1 MLPNFSRL
9 IFAVSAALCF
19 YASARATD
27 LLIENVTIV
36 SPERTQPSVT
46 QFVLIRD
53 GRIAQISAKPLPA
66 AKNAMKLNGAGK
78 FLTPGIMDAHVHL
91 TTPPG
96 LPMGTDDPSFAPLI
110 DAFNKQQPRSY
121 LYFGVTQVLDTAHV
135 GNGLEIFEAQPQHPD
150 LFQCGAAPVLDG
162 YPTVFIDPK
171 TRYQVAPDYIFEPA
185 NAKAHPL
192 PPGARQADH
201 TPEAIVERIAASGA
215 LCMKIFIEDGF
226 GPNADWPLI
235 SKETLQRIRVA
246 TRKHG
251 LILVA
256 HANALGMQRMALDAQ
271 VDVLAHGLWNWDE
284 AADQSGI
291 PPVIAAHLKRI
302 HSSGTGYEPT
312 LRVLAGTADLFRE
325 DTLKD
330 PTYAKVVPAALLQ
343 WYGTDAGQWYKRQMR
358 QEYGNASDA
367 RIASIQLQVGEHGM
381 RAVHYLQELGH
392 PFLLGSDTPSSPT
405 YGSQPGY
412 DTYREMRLLAQSG
425 VPLDAVF
432 RAATLNNA
440 RRFHLE
446 KDYGTV
452 AVGKVANLLL
462 LEENPLQSL
471 RAWSQIDKVILRGAV
486 IERESLA
493 ADR

>member
-1 MLPNFSRL
+1 VPKTFPTFF
-9 IFAVSAALCF
+9 FAVFAAFCSCASAA
-19 YASARATD
+19 D

-36 SPERTQPSVT
+36 SPERAQPSAK

-53 GRIAQISAKPLPA
+53 GRIAQISAKPLAASTGPA
-66 AKNAMKLNGAGK
+66 KINGAGK

-96 LPMGTDDPSFAPLI
+96 LPMGTQDPALASLL
-110 DAFNKQQPRSY
+110 DVFNKQQPRSY
-121 LYFGVTQVLDTAHV
+121 LYFGVTQVLDTSHW
-135 GNGLEIFEAQPQHPD
+135 GDGLQVFKAQPQRPD
-150 LFQCGAAPVLDG
+150 LFFCGAAPVLDG
-162 YPTVFIDPK
+162 YPTVFVDK
-171 TRYQVAPDYIFEPA
+171 SVRYQVAPDYIYEPA
-185 NAKAHPL
+185 NAKDHPL
-192 PPGARQADH
+192 PAGAKEADH
-201 TPEAIVERIAASGA
+201 TPEAIVDRIAASGA
-215 LCMKIFIEDGF
+215 SCMKIFIEDGF

-235 SKETLQRIRVA
+235 SKETLQRIRAA
-246 TRKHG
+246 TRKRG
-251 LILVA
+251 LLLVA
-256 HANALGMQRMALDAQ
+256 HANALNMQRMALDAQ

-284 AADQSGI
+284 AAGQPGI

-302 HSSGTGYEPT
+302 HSSATGYEPT

-330 PTYAKVVPAALLQ
+330 PTFAKVVPPSLLK
-343 WYGTDAGQWYKRQMR
+343 WYATEAGQWYKREMR
-358 QEYGNASDA
+358 QEYGNAPDA
-367 RIASIQLQVGEHGM
+367 KIASIQLQVGERGM
-381 RAVHYLQELGH
+381 RAVHYLQDLGH

-425 VPLDAVF
+425 VPLDGVL

-452 AVGKVANLLL
+452 AVGKIANLLL
-462 LEENPLQSL
+462 LDGNPLESVH
-471 RAWSQIDKVILRGAV
+471 AWSQIDKVILRGSV

-493 ADR
+493 AH